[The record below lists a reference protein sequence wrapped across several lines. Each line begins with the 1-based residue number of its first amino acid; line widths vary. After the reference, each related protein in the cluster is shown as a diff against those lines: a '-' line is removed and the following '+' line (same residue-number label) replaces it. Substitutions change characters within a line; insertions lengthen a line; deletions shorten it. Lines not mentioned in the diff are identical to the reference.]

1 MSRVV
6 CGSVVVLLWFLGG
19 DVNHYNIHN
28 KSLYIYVVVRGRGR
42 WGRVR
47 RGRDVRHG
55 CLCVRCVRCVMYVSF
70 MRDCDGLRP
79 ERLWVGYGEC
89 ASMGINVCR
98 EHVSFPLSF
107 LLTPPLRFISL
118 PFSPFSYC
126 FTLPLLPF
134 RFLSL
139 TPPLPP
145 FLPFTPPPSL
155 LSLPPFPPPLP
166 LSFPPLALHL
176 VSAGKDD
183 PRSLTFR
190 IRCRTRL

>member
-89 ASMGINVCR
+89 ASMGLFICVQGAR
-98 EHVSFPLSF
+98 VLSPF
-107 LLTPPLRFISL
+107 LLTHPSPPFHLPSILSLLLLFYFTSSPL
-118 PFSPFSYC
+118 PFSFPYSSSSPLSPLHAPPLSSVSSPFSSSSSS
-126 FTLPLLPF
+126 FF
-134 RFLSL
+134 
-139 TPPLPP
+139 
-145 FLPFTPPPSL
+145 PS
-155 LSLPPFPPPLP
+155 SRP
-166 LSFPPLALHL
+166 S
-176 VSAGKDD
+176 
-183 PRSLTFR
+183 PRV
-190 IRCRTRL
+190 CW